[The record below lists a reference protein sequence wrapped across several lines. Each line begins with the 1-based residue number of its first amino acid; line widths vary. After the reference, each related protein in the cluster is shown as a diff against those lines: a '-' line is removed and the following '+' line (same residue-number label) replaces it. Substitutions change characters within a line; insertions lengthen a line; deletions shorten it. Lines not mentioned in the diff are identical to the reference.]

1 MNLIKL
7 TSLLFLTLMINVKG
21 QEGGTFKSDFK
32 SAENYYLI
40 EKYPKALSYYER
52 LLMNDPDNNNL
63 HFLCGSCYLK
73 IAGNLEKAI
82 AHLEKAVQGVDLSY
96 REGSY
101 KERNAPQDAYFLLAR
116 ACHINNEI
124 DKAIH
129 YYEVY
134 RDSTKIR
141 KFAEIEYVNAQIK
154 SCELTMSMTN
164 KPIHVQFYSAGESMN
179 REFSSGNP
187 VISGND
193 SMMVFLVDKPSNNII
208 MMVSRHG
215 KDWSE
220 PSILNN
226 KLGLYGSFFPVS
238 LSYDGSELYLA
249 RRDMIEADIYVTH
262 FRNGRWSRIVKLNKN
277 INTRYYESHA
287 CISQDGKA
295 LYFTSNRRGGQGA
308 LDIYKS
314 ERESGDNWGA
324 AINLG
329 STINTHY
336 NEDTPF
342 ISKNDSKLYFSS
354 QGHITMGGYDIFYSN
369 KAQDGTWTVP
379 ENIGYPLSTSDDDL
393 FYNPGW
399 NDFPGY
405 YSSQLDSASTR
416 KIIYAVRIE
425 PIAEVAIAEVAIEEV
440 ATEEVAIEEVATE
453 EVAIAEV
460 AIGMLAKGEEEAE
473 ETEKIEETGVSA
485 SSSLGD
491 YYVLN
496 SVMFD
501 FDDYALNEAAILEV
515 ERMYIIM
522 RKFPEIGI
530 ELTGHTDAK
539 GSAEY
544 NIRLSQQRAHIVG
557 QYLLDRGISSDRIV
571 ARGIGELDPVAIN
584 ENMDGSD
591 APKGRVFNRH
601 VSIKINNLQHGK
613 IQVSDMFVPD
623 RLIPAQDKAY
633 SVLLMESKDILD
645 TIPEDLLGEKISLV
659 MADKRNFYT
668 TGNFQRKTDAMN
680 YLNDVI
686 DIGFPDARMIE
697 RRELEELIRDQ
708 SEGDKFKPLT
718 FTIQVM
724 ALRNPVDITYFRNLD
739 SVTRF
744 VGKDGFNR
752 YVIGEYD
759 SIEEALEELPVMR
772 KKGYEDAFIMS
783 INWYERISLGN

>member
-1 MNLIKL
+1 MNLKKL
-7 TSLLFLTLMINVKG
+7 TSLLFLTLIINVNG

-32 SAENYYLI
+32 TAENYYLI
-40 EKYPKALSYYER
+40 EKYSKALSYYER
-52 LLMNDPDNNNL
+52 LLVNDPGNTNL
-63 HFLCGSCYLK
+63 HFLCGSCYLNMT
-73 IAGNLEKAI
+73 GNLEKAI
-82 AHLEKAVQGVDLSY
+82 GHLEKAVQGVDLSY

-101 KERNAPQDAYFLLAR
+101 KEKDAPQDAYFLLAR
-116 ACHINNEI
+116 AYHINNEI
-124 DKAIH
+124 DKAIE
-129 YYEVY
+129 YYEAY
-134 RDSTKIR
+134 RDNTKIR

-154 SCELTMSMTN
+154 SCELTMSMIN
-164 KPIHVQFYSAGESMN
+164 KPINVQFYPAGESIN
-179 REFSSGNP
+179 REFSCGNP

-193 SMMVFLVDKPSNNII
+193 SIMVFMVDKPSNNII
-208 MMVSRHG
+208 TMVSRQD

-249 RRDMIEADIYVTH
+249 RRDMIEADIYVSH
-262 FRNGRWSRIVKLNKN
+262 YRNSRWSRIVKLNKN

-287 CISQDGKA
+287 CISQDGKT
-295 LYFTSNRRGGQGA
+295 LYFTSNRKGGQGA

-329 STINTHY
+329 STINTYY

-354 QGHITMGGYDIFYSN
+354 QGHITMGGYDIFHSN

-405 YSSQLDSASTR
+405 YSSKLDSISTK
-416 KIIYAVRIE
+416 KIIYTVRIE
-425 PIAEVAIAEVAIEEV
+425 PI
-440 ATEEVAIEEVATE
+440 EEVAIEEVAIE
-453 EVAIAEV
+453 DV
-460 AIGMLAKGEEEAE
+460 AIGMLAKGEEEVEEVE
-473 ETEKIEETGVSA
+473 ETGETGVSWDSLDIPGEKSKIA
-485 SSSLGD
+485 LASLGE

-496 SVMFD
+496 SIMFD
-501 FDDYALNEAAILEV
+501 FDDYTLNEAAILEV
-515 ERMYIIM
+515 EKMYIIM

-544 NIRLSQQRAHIVG
+544 NIRLSQQRAHIVS
-557 QYLLDRGISSDRIV
+557 QNLFDRGISSDRIV
-571 ARGIGELDPVAIN
+571 ARGTGELNPVAIN
-584 ENMDGSD
+584 EYEDGSD
-591 APKGRVFNRH
+591 APKGRIFNRH
-601 VSIKINNLQHGK
+601 VSIKINNLKHEK

-623 RLIPAQDKAY
+623 RLIPVQDKAY
-633 SVLLMESKDILD
+633 SVILMESKDILD
-645 TIPEDLLGEKISLV
+645 TIPEEFLNEQISLI
-659 MADKRNFYT
+659 MTDELNFYT
-668 TGNFQRKTDAMN
+668 TGNFPRKTDAMN

-697 RRELEELIRDQ
+697 RRELEEKIRDQ
-708 SEGDKFKPLT
+708 SEEDKFKPLS

-724 ALRNPVDITYFRNLD
+724 ALRNPVDITYFSNLD
-739 SVTRF
+739 NVREF

-752 YVIGEYD
+752 YVFGEYD
-759 SIEEALEELPVMR
+759 CIEEALGELSVIR
-772 KKGYEDAFIMS
+772 QKGYKDAFIMS
-783 INWYERISLGN
+783 FNWYKRISVGN